1 MYHISTELSTALDT
15 RQHLLITTDNGA
27 ELEPYTLTYTASCCS
42 GEAISIGSVCAAM
55 VRCKV
60 FGRQELQDV
69 PITVKVGA
77 EAGGQVQ
84 YIPLGQFVVTES
96 QNEEDSTTITAY
108 DAAYYALIGTYTPA
122 VSSGATVTAVL
133 KDIASKCGLTL
144 APLPSAAGVTTV
156 TGDLTGHTC
165 RDMVGYLAALVGCN
179 AVIDRDGK
187 LRLIWF
193 TQSGRIVTADDY
205 YSGGLSLT
213 GSSVLAGV
221 RMTKTVKKT
230 TASGGGT
237 TTETET
243 TQTYD
248 AGTGSG
254 TVMAVDNPFATQSIV
269 NRVWTSVKGVG
280 TYRTG
285 SCAMF
290 GGILTEPGDLI
301 QVTGTDGVTSTVPVM
316 TVQLELD
323 GGCKCTI
330 SASGQS
336 VTDAAANVQG
346 PTGKALSKIEADIGG
361 FKELTA
367 DNFKATLAKIDSLY
381 ADRGWVQ
388 KLFAQDLTATNLH
401 ITGDSTFD
409 GELNG
414 ATGYF
419 NGSIVSVGND
429 GYVAIDGGRIT
440 SGTYDISAVNNKVVF
455 AVSDTL
461 YLWGKLHTDNEA
473 HFGGSVY
480 TGGKLAWSDGTPGGI
495 LTAMGRLLLCSLDT
509 SPGIQFF
516 RNLATEPTSAIY
528 ETANGLLTVRDN
540 FAVSGTLTVDGFAV
554 PRMQKGSVSISSVT
568 STHKEFSVT
577 FPKAFSAAPN
587 VQLTALHN
595 SNGTLQVKLKS
606 VSATGF
612 TADIWSGAT
621 TGITAGVYWLATL

>member
-221 RMTKTVKKT
+221 RTPLR
-230 TASGGGT
+230 
-237 TTETET
+237 E
-243 TQTYD
+243 D
-248 AGTGSG
+248 ARGVGDHGVPSKSRLGREVQHNRLRRRTPFARG
-254 TVMAVDNPFATQSIV
+254 AVDARQNRCIRLRALLVQHKRATPCEV
-269 NRVWTSVKGVG
+269 
-280 TYRTG
+280 
-285 SCAMF
+285 
-290 GGILTEPGDLI
+290 
-301 QVTGTDGVTSTVPVM
+301 
-316 TVQLELD
+316 
-323 GGCKCTI
+323 
-330 SASGQS
+330 
-336 VTDAAANVQG
+336 
-346 PTGKALSKIEADIGG
+346 
-361 FKELTA
+361 
-367 DNFKATLAKIDSLY
+367 
-381 ADRGWVQ
+381 
-388 KLFAQDLTATNLH
+388 
-401 ITGDSTFD
+401 FD
-409 GELNG
+409 
-414 ATGYF
+414 
-419 NGSIVSVGND
+419 
-429 GYVAIDGGRIT
+429 
-440 SGTYDISAVNNKVVF
+440 
-455 AVSDTL
+455 
-461 YLWGKLHTDNEA
+461 
-473 HFGGSVY
+473 
-480 TGGKLAWSDGTPGGI
+480 LAW
-495 LTAMGRLLLCSLDT
+495 LV
-509 SPGIQFF
+509 SP
-516 RNLATEPTSAIY
+516 
-528 ETANGLLTVRDN
+528 
-540 FAVSGTLTVDGFAV
+540 
-554 PRMQKGSVSISSVT
+554 
-568 STHKEFSVT
+568 
-577 FPKAFSAAPN
+577 
-587 VQLTALHN
+587 
-595 SNGTLQVKLKS
+595 
-606 VSATGF
+606 
-612 TADIWSGAT
+612 
-621 TGITAGVYWLATL
+621 